1 MILFSKL
8 ISKLTHFS
16 SALSC
21 VYRKLSARFLFP
33 YLIADDAP
41 NGRATD
47 CSHCAAARQD
57 GATDCTDTCAY
68 GRVLVARGH
77 PATPSQTEQH
87 CCGKRTNYQCLYRFL
102 FHVEILI

>member
-1 MILFSKL
+1 MNFKIDSFQQC
-8 ISKLTHFS
+8 
-16 SALSC
+16 A
-21 VYRKLSARFLFP
+21 VMRYRKLSARFLFP

-87 CCGKRTNYQCLYRFL
+87 CCGKRTNYQCLYRFM